1 MELDEQ
7 KSATGEMSLF
17 TSRTPSIILVL
28 LTLRLLGIE
37 SQQHRISL
45 EHVSRTSKEEIDLF
59 DELHRV
65 HDHIRKKRPREEVA
79 VGLHNIKNTQY
90 VGRVG
95 IGTPPQYLDVIFD
108 TGSSNLWVTSCACDS
123 RACQLHACFDSS
135 ASDSY
140 KEVGYDIEVKFG
152 TGNIEGFI
160 SQDTFSLGPLKIRG
174 QNFGEITVENGDVFH
189 TARFSG
195 IMGLAFPSLS
205 AYDFTPVFDNIMA
218 QDLLAEPMFSFYFS
232 KLPVQES
239 ALFFGA
245 PDPNFYVGNITW
257 VPVKKQFY
265 WETRLEDIELDGER
279 MHFCDDFDDGC
290 KIVFDTGTSLVTG
303 PYHNIGTLLDKFNL
317 DADCGNVHSL
327 PRMTFIVGGTRFH
340 LEPED
345 YILESTEKTSAY
357 TGGGNKKH
365 CKAGFM
371 PLDVPPPRG
380 PLWILGDIFMRKFYC
395 IFDRANNRI
404 GLAYAQHDPALA
416 EIEAVVSPIRQQ
428 SKTTTMSMIRKGAS
442 LLTDQ
447 NTPGT

>member
-1 MELDEQ
+1 MKRKKIKIMRVMRLTIALYIICF
-7 KSATGEMSLF
+7 SVS
-17 TSRTPSIILVL
+17 SRDVEKDSPNENN
-28 LTLRLLGIE
+28 GIK
-37 SQQHRISL
+37 HRISL
-45 EHVSRTSKEEIDLF
+45 QHVSRTADEENDLF
-59 DELHRV
+59 DRLHRV
-65 HDHIRKKRPREEVA
+65 HEHVKARRPREEVA

-108 TGSSNLWVTSCACDS
+108 TGSSNLWVTSCLCDS
-123 RACQLHACFDSS
+123 DACQLHACFDSS
-135 ASDSY
+135 SSSSY
-140 KEVGYDIEVKFG
+140 KEVGYDVEVKFG

-245 PDPNFYVGNITW
+245 PDPSFYVGNITW
-257 VPVKKQFY
+257 VPVAKQFY
-265 WETRLEDIELDGER
+265 WETRLEDIELDGVR
-279 MHFCDDFDDGC
+279 QHFCDNYENGC
-290 KIVFDTGTSLVTG
+290 KIVFDTGTSLITG
-303 PYHNIGTLLDKFNL
+303 PYSNIGTLLDKFHIDPDCTNL
-317 DADCGNVHSL
+317 NNL
-327 PRMTFIVGGTRFH
+327 PKLTFIVGGTPFH

-345 YILESTEKTSAY
+345 YVMQSNTEST
-357 TGGGNKKH
+357 GLKH
-365 CKAGFM
+365 CKPGFM

-380 PLWILGDIFMRKFYC
+380 PLWILGDLFMRKFYC

-404 GLAYAQHDPALA
+404 GLAYARHDPALA
-416 EIEAVVSPIRQQ
+416 EIESVVSSSR
-428 SKTTTMSMIRKGAS
+428 KDKKEMTMSEKIAREMN
-442 LLTDQ
+442 LLRG
-447 NTPGT
+447 PPV